1 MSEDQ
6 ENPYYVRTGPRALT
20 VHSKLA
26 GNEDMTSWSGLESR
40 HYTDKVQ
47 EAEQVNKSSVPHFP
61 HLQKRYSYVSTP

>member
-26 GNEDMTSWSGLESR
+26 GNEDM
-40 HYTDKVQ
+40 DKL
-47 EAEQVNKSSVPHFP
+47 QVWP
-61 HLQKRYSYVSTP
+61 